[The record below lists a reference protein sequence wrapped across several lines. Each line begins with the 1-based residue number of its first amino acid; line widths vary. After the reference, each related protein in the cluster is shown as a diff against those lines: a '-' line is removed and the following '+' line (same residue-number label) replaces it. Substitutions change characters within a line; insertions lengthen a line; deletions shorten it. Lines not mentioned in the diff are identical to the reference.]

1 MKSFATACLVLGVA
15 QATEMF
21 LGAEQMTES
30 DYKFIGYVAKFGKS
44 YGTKAEFDF
53 RSA

>member
-15 QATEMF
+15 QASELF
-21 LGAEQMTES
+21 LSNQEMTEA
-30 DYKFIGYVAKFGKS
+30 DYKFIGFVAKFGKS
-44 YGTKAEFDF
+44 YGTKAEFEF